1 MVWPLASPSVP
12 SYLCFSPF
20 SFVWLVYLIWSL
32 SDEGCCALC
41 VWRGHWHLSSPR
53 WGQPWNSVSHWPSAP
68 TATSSGTAPSGRRV
82 DLSLRGLKMKSSS
95 LGVGLSAAINS
106 AGTKCGSPAWKT
118 SQTGIC
124 TLVYMAMG
132 LCVCFPQE
140 AVRLRTSPPKK
151 PHLCPSPLPTAAWL
165 LSVANVQ
172 SHLLSTAKIIKTQQ
186 SPVAGSCKTVS
197 KTLHQT
203 SLYLQ

>member
-1 MVWPLASPSVP
+1 MLCVFGGGTDTSPPLAGDSPGILFLTDPLPQQPQAVVRP
-12 SYLCFSPF
+12 HRGGG
-20 SFVWLVYLIWSL
+20 LICRS
-32 SDEGCCALC
+32 GALK
-41 VWRGHWHLSSPR
+41 
-53 WGQPWNSVSHWPSAP
+53 WNLHPLEWDWVSA
-68 TATSSGTAPSGRRV
+68 
-82 DLSLRGLKMKSSS
+82 M
-95 LGVGLSAAINS
+95 NS

-203 SLYLQ
+203 SLYLK